1 MERRNVEARWTV
13 SLKRYCSPTGADTN
27 EQPLPR
33 IQRRA
38 SVSTEHRSI
47 KLAEQSLR
55 ENYHRKENW
64 KTKNKRKDSKGI
76 FGLVYNSDASN
87 LSYIGSAKRFL
98 NCYD

>member
-55 ENYHRKENW
+55 ENYHREKIG
-64 KTKNKRKDSKGI
+64 KRKIKEKTQGGFSDCI
-76 FGLVYNSDASN
+76 FLVSQSSLKA
-87 LSYIGSAKRFL
+87 LL
-98 NCYD
+98 